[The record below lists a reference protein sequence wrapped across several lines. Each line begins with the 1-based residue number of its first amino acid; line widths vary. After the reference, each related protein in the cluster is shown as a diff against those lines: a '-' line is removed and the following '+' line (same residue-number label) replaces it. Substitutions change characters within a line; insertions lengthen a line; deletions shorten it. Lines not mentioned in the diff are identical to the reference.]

1 MMWSA
6 AIFVLVYAALFAML
20 EIEIEGPHGWAE
32 RLPTVPVV
40 GKFTGYHCVMNV
52 MVVFTLLYALLPA
65 LGAWATLFFVV
76 GWFLIEDFVW
86 FVLNPSFGICNYTR
100 DKVKWHGPYWPFG
113 IPLHNFIGLAVMLFA
128 AIMAGNALQLL
139 LAGAIMAA
147 GVVAIVFAAPSYMK
161 LYASVR
167 AGKNKV

>member
-1 MMWSA
+1 MVWSA

-20 EIEIEGPHGWAE
+20 EIEIEGPHGWAA

-52 MVVFTLLYALLPA
+52 MVVITLLYALLPR

-86 FVLNPSFGICNYTR
+86 FVLNPGFGICNYTR
-100 DKVKWHGPYWPFG
+100 DKVKWHGSHWPFG

-128 AIMAGNALQLL
+128 ATMAGNAPQLL

-147 GVVAIVFAAPSYMK
+147 GVVGIVFAAPSYMK